1 MTFAEISNKMK
12 RLWVIFFVLPLFSQ
26 DAKKHN
32 ISIGMWDDKTGFSF
46 IAYTY
51 NIKQTVMDE
60 FFIGAGTMILG
71 YTGSIGWK
79 HYYYKSKLSIYSVLS
94 GQRVDNFLFIGF
106 MPTGSISLEY
116 KLFKKTQVKMGL
128 MALEVGGRGSKA
140 FSEVFPFFG
149 LNWNY

>member
-1 MTFAEISNKMK
+1 MK

-32 ISIGMWDDKTGFSF
+32 ISIGMWDDKTGFSS

-51 NIKQTVMDE
+51 NIKQTEMDE

-71 YTGSIGWK
+71 YTGSVGWN

-94 GQRVDNFLFIGF
+94 GQWVDNFLFVGF
-106 MPTGSISLEY
+106 MTTGSISLEY

-128 MALEVGGRGSKA
+128 MALEVGRRDSEA
-140 FSEVFPFFG
+140 FSELFPFIG